1 MRVCVC
7 ARVCVRARSVAE
19 LNKEHIQK
27 AKKSL
32 MCVFLCVL
40 ICVFVCVL
48 ICVFVCVLICGLQ
61 AKKSGASLHVSL
73 YVSSSMLR
81 EKGNFLSLSTCS
93 RNTLC
98 SPPWSARVSESKVCA
113 LTGTSGHTFSPYTRH
128 NIAQKNA
135 SSSPN
140 MVTRCCSN
148 AGTGRFFVS
157 ASATILLVLYCCCL
171 TSLSL
176 RWSTK

>member
-1 MRVCVC
+1 
-7 ARVCVRARSVAE
+7 
-19 LNKEHIQK
+19 
-27 AKKSL
+27 
-32 MCVFLCVL
+32 MCVFACVL

-48 ICVFVCVLICGLQ
+48 TCVFVCVLTCGLQ

-73 YVSSSMLR
+73 CVSSSMLR
-81 EKGNFLSLSTCS
+81 ERKFPFSQHAGGTRYALPLGLHVYPSLKCVLSL
-93 RNTLC
+93 
-98 SPPWSARVSESKVCA
+98 ARQDI
-113 LTGTSGHTFSPYTRH
+113 HFSPYTRH
-128 NIAQKNA
+128 NIAQKSA